1 VIQAVKAAMFLTKPL
16 LISDLVRHL
25 RQHLNL
31 SQEKFAARLGV
42 SFKTVNR
49 WEKGHSV
56 PSPMALKLIKD
67 LLSSIGEPGEAL
79 IEQYFPEGK
88 SDV

>member
-1 VIQAVKAAMFLTKPL
+1 MEQVTIVAMPTTSLS
-16 LISDLVRHL
+16 ISDLVRHL

-31 SQEKFAARLGV
+31 SQEKFAAKLGV

-49 WEKGHSV
+49 WEKGHSL
-56 PSPMALKLIKD
+56 PSPMALKLIEE
-67 LLSSIGEPGEAL
+67 LLKTIDEPGKAL
-79 IEQYFPEGK
+79 LEQYFPEGD

>member
-1 VIQAVKAAMFLTKPL
+1 MTLTKANS
-16 LISDLVRHL
+16 IDLAKLVYSL

-49 WEKGHSV
+49 WERGHSL
-56 PSPMALKLIKD
+56 PSAMALKLIEE
-67 LLSSIGEPGEAL
+67 LLSSIDEPGEVL
-79 IEQYFPEGK
+79 IKQYFPEGK

>member
-1 VIQAVKAAMFLTKPL
+1 MPTASLPIA
-16 LISDLVRHL
+16 DLVRHL

-31 SQEKFAARLGV
+31 SQEKFAAKLGV

-49 WEKGHSV
+49 WEKGHSL
-56 PSPMALKLIKD
+56 PSPMALKLIED
-67 LLSSIGEPGEAL
+67 LLKTIGEAGKAL
-79 IEQYFPEGK
+79 LEEYFPEGK

>member
-1 VIQAVKAAMFLTKPL
+1 MLTTR
-16 LISDLVRHL
+16 SSSTSALVREL

-31 SQEKFAARLGV
+31 SQERFAANLGV

-49 WEKGHSV
+49 WENGHST

-67 LLSSIGEPGEAL
+67 QLKKIGVPGKALLN
-79 IEQYFPEGK
+79 QYFPETEFG
-88 SDV
+88 DDR